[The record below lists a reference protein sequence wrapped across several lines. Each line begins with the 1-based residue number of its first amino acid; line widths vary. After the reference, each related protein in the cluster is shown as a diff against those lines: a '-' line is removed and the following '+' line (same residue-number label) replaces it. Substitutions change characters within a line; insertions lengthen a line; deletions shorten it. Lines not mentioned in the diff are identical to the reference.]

1 MTDNLIEISDLYK
14 SFGPVAALRGVN
26 LQVNRG
32 SVHGFLGPN
41 GAGKSTAIR
50 CLFGMLRPDNGTI
63 RLGGY
68 DPTRNP
74 TQATVRAAYVPGD
87 VNLWPNLTGG
97 QVIKTLSRIR
107 HKAAGTLVSDAEKA
121 RQADLINRF
130 VLDPN
135 KKIRAYS
142 KGNRQKVI
150 LVAALSADVDVL
162 VLDEPTSGLDPLI
175 QQEFLKAVR
184 ERRDEGVA
192 VLMSSH
198 ILSEIQEVADVISI
212 IRAGEIVESGPLA
225 SLSHMRG
232 MRIRAVTATGET
244 YDQLHSGA
252 EINATLQELV
262 HRNATDIS
270 CCPVSL
276 EELFM
281 QHYQVKSPTAA
292 TATVLKD

>member
-1 MTDNLIEISDLYK
+1 M
-14 SFGPVAALRGVN
+14 
-26 LQVNRG
+26 
-32 SVHGFLGPN
+32 
-41 GAGKSTAIR
+41 
-50 CLFGMLRPDNGTI
+50 
-63 RLGGY
+63 
-68 DPTRNP
+68 RNP

-97 QVIKTLSRIR
+97 QVIETLSRIR
-107 HKAAGTLVSDAEKA
+107 HKAAGTSVPHVEKN
-121 RQADLINRF
+121 RQADLIDRF
-130 VLDPN
+130 ALDPN
-135 KKIRAYS
+135 RKIRAYS

-232 MRIRAVTATGET
+232 MRIRAEMATGDT
-244 YDQLHSGA
+244 YDQLHTGA
-252 EINATLQELV
+252 EINATLQKLV
-262 HRNATDIS
+262 HQNATDIS

-281 QHYQVKSPTAA
+281 QHYQVESPTAA
-292 TATVLKD
+292 AATLPKD